1 MLQTKLHADGDQ
13 MVVENVQDCT
23 PIVELAQ
30 ALHKEG
36 RHGSNEFRHAAK
48 IPDVVIQIY
57 LNKHNIEFSEF
68 MQNKAHIRAML
79 NDPDLRNFRIWPG
92 RV

>member
-1 MLQTKLHADGDQ
+1 
-13 MVVENVQDCT
+13 
-23 PIVELAQ
+23 
-30 ALHKEG
+30 
-36 RHGSNEFRHAAK
+36 
-48 IPDVVIQIY
+48 